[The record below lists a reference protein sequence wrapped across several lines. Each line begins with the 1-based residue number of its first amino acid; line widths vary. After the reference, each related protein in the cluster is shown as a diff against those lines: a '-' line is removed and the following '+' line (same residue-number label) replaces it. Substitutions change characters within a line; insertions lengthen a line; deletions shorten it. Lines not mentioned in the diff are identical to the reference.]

1 MSGARSLLAVPGS
14 SPRMA
19 QKALASA
26 ADEVFLDLED
36 AVAPGEKAAARA
48 QVVRALRELDW
59 GGRRRLF
66 RMNAPDTPYFHRDL
80 VEVVGGAGG
89 AVDAVLVP
97 KVRRPED
104 LYAIDLLLSA
114 VEAEAGLE
122 PGGVGLEA
130 QIESAGG
137 LESAPGIARATPRLS
152 ALHFGP
158 GDYAASVG
166 MPQRSI
172 GVADE
177 WDEAYGADRFHYAMH
192 RIVVAA
198 RAAGLRAL
206 DGPVADYRD
215 EEGLR
220 RSSLRARSLGF
231 DGKWCI
237 HPAQIEV
244 VNRVFSPTEEEVG
257 WAKQVVAAYER
268 AEAAGSGAVA
278 VDGQMV
284 DAASIR
290 MAQSTLERARRA
302 GMA

>member
-1 MSGARSLLAVPGS
+1 VSGARSLLAVPGS